1 MRSVKKKKTESMKN
15 KWKEVSVHG
24 TQTRQS
30 KEDEEGSK
38 EVNKETKD
46 CKTKKI
52 KTERRP
58 LRRPLF
64 LYRGYL
70 FFNPRA

>member
-1 MRSVKKKKTESMKN
+1 MKN

-64 LYRGYL
+64 YIEVICFLIHAHEA
-70 FFNPRA
+70 FP